1 MIHAVLLLIFLWH
14 IFDVILII
22 WFLQPR
28 VCTTARELY
37 ELTGSIGYS
46 NALPFNIWGS
56 LMHEKSFLFF
66 SFLFSGRSDVWEW
79 VDFMNSIKFSEYVS
93 WMLL

>member
-1 MIHAVLLLIFLWH
+1 MIHAVLHLTFLWH

-56 LMHEKSFLFF
+56 LMHEVFSFLFF
-66 SFLFSGRSDVWEW
+66 FFGRSDVWEW

-93 WMLL
+93 WILQ